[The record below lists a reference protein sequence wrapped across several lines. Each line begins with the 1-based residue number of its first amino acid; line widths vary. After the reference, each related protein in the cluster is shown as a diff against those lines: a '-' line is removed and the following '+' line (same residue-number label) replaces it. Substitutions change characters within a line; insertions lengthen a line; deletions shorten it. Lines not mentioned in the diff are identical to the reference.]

1 MFDQKD
7 FAKNGIT
14 DFQLKVLGV
23 ILMTFDSL
31 RTFSGLHMPVWF
43 SWMGRPVATL
53 FLFASA
59 EGYRHTRN
67 KRKYLLRLL
76 AGFWVM
82 NLGNYVLSSRFPLTG
97 SPTSLAAITA
107 NSLSARNVPLDAT
120 MFGTLFLGVLAMFL
134 YDSIR
139 AGIREKNA
147 LKIFCPAAVVLVSAA
162 LSLGMASVL
171 SDHPA
176 LGAVL
181 LNLIPVPAYVEG
193 GLTYI
198 LLALMFYL
206 CGDKKNL
213 RLIVVAAV
221 PALFFAASLSSG
233 HLFTQN
239 YGWMAVFSI
248 VPIYLYNGERGK
260 PVKRFFYA
268 YYPLHIFAIYLAG
281 YLIAR

>member
-1 MFDQKD
+1 MPDQKSI
-7 FAKNGIT
+7 AKNGMT
-14 DFQLKVLGV
+14 GFQLKVLGV
-23 ILMTFDSL
+23 ILMTFDHIHA
-31 RTFSGLHMPVWF
+31 FSGLTTPFWF
-43 SWMGRPVATL
+43 GWLGRPVATI

-59 EGYRHTRN
+59 EGYRHTRS
-67 KRKYLLRLL
+67 KKKYLLRLL
-76 AGFWVM
+76 AGFWLM
-82 NLGNYVLSSRFPLTG
+82 NFGNYFVSKLFPLEG
-97 SPTSLAAITA
+97 VELCA
-107 NSLSARNVPLDAT
+107 NI
-120 MFGTLFLGVLAMFL
+120 FGTLFWGVFAMFL
-134 YDSIR
+134 YDSVR
-139 AGIREKNA
+139 AGIREKSA
-147 LKIFCPAAVVLVSAA
+147 LKILCPAAVILISAA
-162 LSLGMASVL
+162 LSLEMEPLTHS
-171 SDHPA
+171 HPA
-176 LGAVL
+176 LGVAL
-181 LNLIPVPAYVEG
+181 LNLLPVPAYVEG

-268 YYPLHIFAIYLAG
+268 YYPLHIFAIYLIG
-281 YLIAR
+281 YLAAK